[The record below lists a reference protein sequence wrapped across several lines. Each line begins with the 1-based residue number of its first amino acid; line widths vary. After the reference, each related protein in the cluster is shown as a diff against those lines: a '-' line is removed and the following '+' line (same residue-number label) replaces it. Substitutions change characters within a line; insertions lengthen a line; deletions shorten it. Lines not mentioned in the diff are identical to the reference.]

1 MKSGEMK
8 WEVLVRIR
16 DTRLLKRL
24 NEIYSKG
31 GYSSYNKFLVSLI
44 EQSAFKEDR
53 QDKILEVL
61 EEVEDKTSAIY
72 SMVKYNHD
80 FNKL

>member
-1 MKSGEMK
+1 MK

-16 DTRLLKRL
+16 DARLLKRL

-31 GYSSYNKFLVSLI
+31 GYSSYNKFIVSLI
-44 EQSAFKEDR
+44 EQPAFKEDR

-61 EEVEDKTSAIY
+61 EEVKDKTSAIY
-72 SMVKYNHD
+72 SMVKHNNEL
-80 FNKL
+80 NKW